1 MCVFFSF
8 FVVVLVVL
16 TVFFLHFSTQ
26 KKISSYLLITN
37 IFIRSALLGMSYSAK
52 LCISFCKIGHSC
64 HWLSVK
70 QRYTTRKKK
79 LFFFQIH
86 ITENK
91 QSNFN
96 GICWVVVHFWINSGP
111 KFPPQINKKKS
122 TISFNRSTQRYPR
135 KYCMCRNHKKS
146 NDFQLYMNYSNPRS
160 LTSSNFFIF

>member
-1 MCVFFSF
+1 MC
-8 FVVVLVVL
+8 
-16 TVFFLHFSTQ
+16 FFLIFCCCSCCFNCFFFTFFHPKKDFKLSSNYKYFHTFCFAWYVLFGKIMHQ
-26 KKISSYLLITN
+26 FLQNWTFMPLIISETEIHDKKKKI
-37 IFIRSALLGMSYSAK
+37 
-52 LCISFCKIGHSC
+52 
-64 HWLSVK
+64 
-70 QRYTTRKKK
+70 
-79 LFFFQIH
+79 FFFQIH

-111 KFPPQINKKKS
+111 NFPPQINKKKS